1 MTVYLVHSGKS
12 DAVTMKM
19 QAESPAHVPTKIT
32 GDPGM
37 VNYLERDDSEEEPR
51 CPSFDELLAELDA
64 KKHERVEEQAAA
76 PIGGDGGA
84 EHHVAGAGA
93 ARGAGGV
100 GRGSVPARPTGRVNG
115 SGTDPTQTFRDLHLH
130 TTSHH
135 GWSKS
140 P

>member
-19 QAESPAHVPTKIT
+19 QTESPAHVPTKIT

-93 ARGAGGV
+93 AGGAGG
-100 GRGSVPARPTGRVNG
+100 
-115 SGTDPTQTFRDLHLH
+115 
-130 TTSHH
+130 
-135 GWSKS
+135 
-140 P
+140 